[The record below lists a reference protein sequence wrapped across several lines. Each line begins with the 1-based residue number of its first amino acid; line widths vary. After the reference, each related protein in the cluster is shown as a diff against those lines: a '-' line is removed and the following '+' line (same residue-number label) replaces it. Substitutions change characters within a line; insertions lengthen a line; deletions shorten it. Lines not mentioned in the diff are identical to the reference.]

1 MKTTITRQTGN
12 QGYKSHPSNYVDRLM
27 GFVARL
33 PIPYWVTYLV
43 LFLLQSAVFHFLAWS
58 DGWLDAYT
66 FNTLILLYPL
76 WLWAPLAIMT
86 YLDSTSL
93 DALSSFEPLLDIT
106 DNELQQLKDEFT
118 TMPTR
123 NVIISSLIWVAVYI
137 LLTYLNWQSFYLDNG
152 LSTPFI
158 VTSIIAGLF
167 PFFIGSTIYYHSI
180 RQLRLV
186 NRTVKMVK
194 QFNLF
199 HLEPVYTFSRVTAR
213 TGIAWVLLL
222 SFTLLLFPIQLSTL
236 PTLVMFAIQIVLAI
250 AAFMLPLWVVHQR
263 LIEEKRRLVSELN
276 QRVEETIA
284 KLHLNLDKNQ
294 LNEVPQLN
302 DALAALNAEREILNK
317 IPTWPWPTG
326 VLTGFLSAIVL
337 PVVLFLLQFFLG
349 NLLGN

>member
-1 MKTTITRQTGN
+1 MDFI
-12 QGYKSHPSNYVDRLM
+12 
-27 GFVARL
+27 ARL
-33 PIPYWVTYLV
+33 PVPYWITYCV
-43 LFLLQSAVFHFLAWS
+43 FFILQSVIFHILAWS

-66 FNTLILLYPL
+66 FDSIILLFPL

-86 YLDSTSL
+86 YLDSISL
-93 DALSSFEPLLDIT
+93 DALSKFEPLLDIP
-106 DNELQQLKDEFT
+106 DDEFQHLNDEFT
-118 TMPTR
+118 TMPAR
-123 NVIISSLIWVAVYI
+123 NVIFNSIIWVAVYI
-137 LLTYLNWQSFYLDNG
+137 LLTYLNWETFYLDNR
-152 LSTPFI
+152 LSTPLI
-158 VTSIIAGLF
+158 VTTIIAGLF
-167 PFFIGSTIYYHSI
+167 PFFIGSAIYYHSI

-222 SFTLLLFPIQLSTL
+222 SFTLLIFPIQLSTV

-276 QRVEETIA
+276 QRVEETLA
-284 KLHLNLDKNQ
+284 KLHIGLDKNQ

-302 DALAALNAEREILNK
+302 EAITALNAEREILNK

-337 PVVLFLLQFFLG
+337 PVALFLLQLFLG
-349 NLLGN
+349 NLLGK